1 MNHSQLRAFHAVAS
15 NGSFTKAA
23 AVLNVTQPT
32 LSGQVKAL
40 EEGYGIKLFE
50 RRGRGIE
57 ITGLGRALHD
67 VTSRLFTTEA
77 EARQLLTQAR
87 GLIGGRLRVG
97 ADSPYHVL
105 SVMAAFGRRYPAI
118 ERGISFGNSEE
129 VLDALLESQSDV
141 AFVAETARDPRLHAV
156 PVKRDRLVAFV
167 ERGHDW
173 SRRRSIKLGDLSGR
187 PVFLREPGSTT
198 RAVFDRAIAQ
208 SGIELGEVLVIGSRE
223 GVREAVAAG
232 LGVGLVSE
240 SEFGHDERLHPLPV
254 RDAKLQVVE
263 YAVCLD
269 QRRDRPVVK
278 AFFELVQELMPV

>member
-87 GLIGGRLRVG
+87 GLIG
-97 ADSPYHVL
+97 
-105 SVMAAFGRRYPAI
+105 AFGRRYPAI
-118 ERGISFGNSEE
+118 ERRISFGNSEE
-129 VLDALLESQSDV
+129 VLEALLESHSDV

-187 PVFLREPGSTT
+187 PVVLREPGSTT

-208 SGIELGEVLVIGSRE
+208 SGIGLGEVLVIGSRE